1 MLVACLKSKCYA
13 RTSKLLVL
21 FFREG
26 AFHMKVVAVTGYKP
40 FELGVFSN
48 DHPGISYIKKAIHQR
63 LLSLLE
69 EGLEWVMISGQ
80 LGIEL
85 WAAEVVFD
93 LQLEYPDL
101 KLAVFTPFLEQEENW
116 KENNR
121 EYYEFILSQADHVDS
136 ITKRKYESPEQFR
149 LKNQFFIE
157 KSDALLAMYDEEKP
171 GSPKYMVEVAKKK
184 EEVQNYQCYFILFSD
199 LQDIIE
205 EEQWNKDI

>member
-1 MLVACLKSKCYA
+1 
-13 RTSKLLVL
+13 
-21 FFREG
+21 
-26 AFHMKVVAVTGYKP
+26 MKVVAVTGYKP
-40 FELGVFSN
+40 FEMGLFSN
-48 DHPGISYIKKAIHQR
+48 EHPGVEYIKKAVRKR

-69 EGLEWVMISGQ
+69 EGLEWVIISGQ
-80 LGIEL
+80 LGVEL
-85 WAAEVVFD
+85 WTAEVVFD

-101 KLAVFTPFLEQEENW
+101 KLAIFTPFLEQEENW

-171 GSPKYMVEVAKKK
+171 GSPKYMVEIGRKKA
-184 EEVQNYQCYFILFSD
+184 ETQNYQCYFILFSD